1 MPISHMSSVD
11 SDAKGLWPCKTDV
24 RCSMADGRLL
34 MADGSWPLAA
44 GLQMLTERRWAMQAP
59 EAATGNEWLLLG
71 G

>member
-1 MPISHMSSVD
+1 MCHVLGG
-11 SDAKGLWPCKTDV
+11 DADAEGLGSCKADV

-59 EAATGNEWLLLG
+59 EAATGN
-71 G
+71 